1 MSALPQRPLPTREE
15 FRQEWARRLQKQAIA
30 DSLKLFVQRA
40 WAIVEPATEFV
51 SGYHLD
57 AIAEHLE
64 ACTRRQIRKLIINI
78 PPRHMKSLSVCVFW
92 PTWVWIKN
100 PASRWLFA
108 SYAESLAMR
117 DSVKC
122 RDILTSDWYQQ
133 HWGSMFRLKGDQNAK
148 TRFENDRTGFRM
160 ATGVGGGATGEG
172 GDYLVIDD
180 PHNIKEAESKTIRE
194 SVLNWYD
201 TVWSRRGND
210 PKTVVKVVVMQRL
223 HQKDLTGHLL
233 EQGDWQHLRLPAE
246 FDGKRIVTSIGWQ
259 DPRKAEG
266 ELLWPE
272 RFGKKEVA
280 EAKRELGTYGWSGQ
294 GQQEPSPPG
303 GSIFKRQHFRYFT
316 CVDGWLHLVQP
327 NGTTKSVHLTQC
339 IVFQTVDTAQKTEQE
354 NDYTVV
360 TTFVL
365 TPDSDILIYDVARD
379 KVEIPK
385 QYGFVRANAGRCENV
400 VFQAVEDKGS
410 GTGLIQEAKNSGRPF
425 KTLKADIDKVRRA
438 LPVSI
443 QYENGKVYH
452 LANAAWLVDFEGE
465 LLNFP
470 KGEHDDQVDTV
481 SYGGIIVQ
489 AGIATFFRKDDE
501 PVASKEVEN
510 PHAQTFSEMIP
521 DEGRNENDGRR
532 QFFR

>member
-1 MSALPQRPLPTREE
+1 M
-15 FRQEWARRLQKQAIA
+15 QKQSIA
-30 DSLKLFVQRA
+30 ESLKLYIQRA

-92 PTWVWIKN
+92 PTWVWIRD
-100 PASRWLFA
+100 PASRWLFS

-117 DSVKC
+117 DSLKC
-122 RDILTSDWYQQ
+122 RDIITSPWYQQ
-133 HWGSMFRLKGDQNAK
+133 HWGSIFRLKDDQNAK
-148 TRFENDRTGFRM
+148 KRFENDRTGYRM
-160 ATGVGGGATGEG
+160 ATSVGGGATGEG
-172 GDYLVIDD
+172 GDFLVIDD
-180 PHNIKEAESKTIRE
+180 PHDIREAESKTIRE
-194 SVLNWYD
+194 GVLNWYD

-210 PKTVVKVVVMQRL
+210 PQRVVKVVVMQRL
-223 HQKDLTGHLL
+223 HQNDLTGHLL

-259 DPRKAEG
+259 DPRKEEG

-272 RFGKKEVA
+272 RFGKKELA
-280 EAKRELGTYGWSGQ
+280 EAKRELGVYGASGQ
-294 GQQEPSPPG
+294 LGQEPAPPG

-316 CVDGWLHLVQP
+316 RQDDWVHLVQP
-327 NGTTKSVHLTQC
+327 DGTTKSVNLTRC
-339 IVFQTVDTAQKTEQE
+339 IAFQTIDTAQKTNEE

-360 TTFVL
+360 NTIIF
-365 TPDSDILIYDVARD
+365 TPDSDILIYDIARD
-379 KVEIPK
+379 KIEIPK
-385 QYGFVRANAGRCENV
+385 QYGFVRANSGRYERV
-400 VFQAVEDKGS
+400 EFQAVEDKGS

-425 KTLKADIDKVRRA
+425 KTLKADVDKTRRA

-452 LANAAWLVDFEGE
+452 LANAPWLVDFEGE

-481 SYGGIIVQ
+481 SYAGIIIQ
-489 AGIATFFRKDDE
+489 TGIAAFMRLNDA
-501 PVASKEVEN
+501 PVKTVPTEN
-510 PHAQTFSEMIP
+510 KHQKVFQEMIP
-521 DEGRNENDGRR
+521 AEGRNENDGDARR
-532 QFFR
+532 SFFR